1 MLLRLVS
8 AEAPDAAPGH
18 ARTARLFV
26 VLLGLVHLVAFAQLI
41 PQISTLIGPAG
52 LLPARESLRA
62 LRDGAGPGIYWDL
75 PTIFWASSA
84 DRTLLA
90 ALWIG
95 VVLSVLVVVGV
106 RTRVCLALLY
116 VLYLSIVGAGRSF
129 FAWQW
134 DSLLLE
140 ATVLAMFLPSGR
152 AASPS
157 PLAMGLLR
165 FLVLRFYVGA
175 GIAKLVA
182 GDDAW
187 WSGAAMRFFYETAP
201 LPTSLGLRVAGLPAG
216 FHEATTFGV
225 LVLEIVVP
233 LLVLWG
239 RRGRLAAFFSLSALQ
254 IGIGL
259 TANFGFFNWIALAL
273 HVVLL
278 DDGHL
283 ARLRRILP
291 ARPAAAAAPS
301 RRRALVLSA
310 LAALLVVASIV
321 ENVVD
326 FSGRPGIAA
335 ALRPVRRLWAPWH
348 LAHAYHL
355 FGTVERQRIAV
366 EVLGSADERL
376 WRRWELR
383 HFPHHP
389 QRPPPWLGPYLPRLD
404 FQWAFLTTRPP
415 GGARDEQRRWL
426 SRLLEKMA
434 RDPSSVAD
442 LFVMNPFPTQ
452 QPRAV
457 RVQLVRY
464 EIASHRERRRSGAW
478 WKRSVLPGAGSVWLP
493 ARDAVPQI

>member
-1 MLLRLVS
+1 MLSRLVS
-8 AEAPDAAPGH
+8 PEPPGARPGH
-18 ARTARLFV
+18 ARTMRLFV
-26 VLLGLVHLVAFAQLI
+26 ALLGAVHLVAFAQLL
-41 PQISTLIGPAG
+41 PQIAVLIGPAG

-62 LRDGAGPGIYWDL
+62 LRQGAGAGIYWDL
-75 PTIFWASSA
+75 PTIFWASSSERA
-84 DRTLLA
+84 LLA

-95 VVLSVLVVVGV
+95 VGLSVLVVAGV
-106 RTRVCLALLY
+106 RVRACLVGLY

-134 DSLLLE
+134 DSILLE
-140 ATVLAMFLPSGR
+140 STVLALFLPLDRRR
-152 AASPS
+152 APS
-157 PLAMGLLR
+157 PLAVGLLR
-165 FLVLRFYVGA
+165 LLVLRFYVGA

-187 WSGAAMRFFYETAP
+187 WTGAAMRFFYETAP
-201 LPTSLGLRVAGLPAG
+201 LPTPFGLRVAGLPAS
-216 FHEATTFGV
+216 FHEATTFAV
-225 LVLEIVVP
+225 LLLEIAVP
-233 LLVLWG
+233 LFVLWG
-239 RRGRLAAFFSLSALQ
+239 RRGRLVAFVSLSVLQ
-254 IGIGL
+254 VGIAL
-259 TANFGFFNWIALAL
+259 TASFGFFNWIALVL

-283 ARLRRILP
+283 TAVGPR
-291 ARPAAAAAPS
+291 RPANVVPGAPPGVW
-301 RRRALVLSA
+301 RARALGA
-310 LAALLVVASIV
+310 AAALLVVASIV

-326 FSGRPGIAA
+326 FSGGPDVGA

-355 FGTVERQRIAV
+355 FGTVERQRVAV

-389 QRPPPWLGPYLPRLD
+389 QRPPSWLGPYLPRLD

-426 SRLLEKMA
+426 TRLLEKMA
-434 RDPSSVAD
+434 REPRSVAA

-452 QPRAV
+452 RPHAV

-464 EIASHRERRRSGAW
+464 EIASARERRRSGAW
-478 WKRSVLPGAGSVWLP
+478 WKRSVLPGAGSLWLP
-493 ARDAVPQI
+493 SRHHRPPI